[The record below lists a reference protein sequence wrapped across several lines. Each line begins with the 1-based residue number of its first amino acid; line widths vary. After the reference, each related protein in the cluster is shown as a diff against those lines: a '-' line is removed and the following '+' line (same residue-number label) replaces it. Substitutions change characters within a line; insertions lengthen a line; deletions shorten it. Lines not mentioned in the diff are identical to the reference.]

1 MPDSRRERKPRQV
14 RCEFSGG
21 VTDIEVFRQA
31 LNGFAED
38 NGWAVT
44 FKSEPVRFGE
54 HGPLH
59 RCRVGYTQK
68 PEA

>member
-1 MPDSRRERKPRQV
+1 VSDARREAKPRQV

-21 VTDIEVFRQA
+21 VADIEEFREA
-31 LNGFAED
+31 LTQFAEE

-44 FKSEPVRFGE
+44 LSTEPVRFGE

-59 RCRVGYTQK
+59 RCRVGFIQK
-68 PEA
+68 PTP